1 MKKILFCCLA
11 MVLAFACKHEIPST
25 VDVPIN
31 LVYAPSISSII
42 KGSSGSSVKPTIE
55 DGGGTISFS
64 ISSGSI
70 DGISIDN
77 TTGVISWNNTVA
89 IGNYSISVTATN
101 EAGSTATTYQLIINT
116 TTTAPLDLV
125 YSPPSSTM
133 VYGTAGNSAIP
144 SLNNGGST
152 CSFSITGTVPAGISI
167 NSTTGLI
174 SWNNTVAIGVY
185 NLTIQASNSIGKT
198 STVYSLTITNAA
210 TVLAPSSFLYNPASS
225 SMVQGTIGNSATPTI
240 NAGLGTIT
248 YSFAVTPATGISIN
262 SANGIISWN
271 ANLAVGLYTL
281 SIKAS
286 NTAGSANTTYTLNIT
301 TATSNGQ
308 VCFSS
313 EVLPLFQSYC
323 AQSGCH
329 NSVSRKEGVITDSY
343 ANIMKGISANKPNSS
358 KYYTVITNGSMPPN
372 GSAKLSTAQ
381 VEIIKKWINE
391 GAKNTTC
398 ASAVCDSTQITY
410 NNGLS
415 QLFATNCNG
424 CHGVAPGAGNVVLSD
439 YASAKATGINMK
451 TNFLS
456 AINFT
461 ATTASKNMPPS
472 GKMSSCQVAQVT
484 KWINNGCPQ

>member
-1 MKKILFCCLA
+1 MKKILLCCL
-11 MVLAFACKHEIPST
+11 VILLAVSCKHEIPST
-25 VDVPIN
+25 VEVPTN
-31 LVYAPSISSII
+31 LVYAPSVASII
-42 KGSSGSSVKPTIE
+42 KGSAGNSVKPTIE
-55 DGGGTISFS
+55 DGGGAISYS
-64 ISSGSI
+64 ISSGTI

-77 TTGVISWNNTVA
+77 STGVISWSNTVVV
-89 IGNYSISVTATN
+89 GNYSISVTASN
-101 EAGSTATTYQLIINT
+101 EAGSTATTYQLIVNNT
-116 TTTAPLDLV
+116 ATAPLDLV

-133 VYGTAGNSAIP
+133 VVGTAGNSAIP
-144 SLNNGGST
+144 SLNNGGAT
-152 CSFSITGTVPAGISI
+152 CSFGISGTTPSGISI
-167 NSTTGLI
+167 NSSTGVI
-174 SWNNTVAIGVY
+174 SWNNTVAVGVY
-185 NLTIQASNSIGKT
+185 NVTVQASNSIGKT
-198 STVYSLTITNAA
+198 STVYLLTITSAA

-225 SMVQGTIGNSATPTI
+225 SMVQGTTGNSATPTI

-248 YSFAVTPATGISIN
+248 YSFVATPATGISIN
-262 SANGIISWN
+262 SATGIISWN
-271 ANLAVGLYTL
+271 ANLAVGLYSLTVKATNSAG
-281 SIKAS
+281 SI
-286 NTAGSANTTYTLNIT
+286 NTAYTLNIT

-343 ANIMKGISANKPNSS
+343 ANIMKGISANRPTSS

-372 GSAKLSTAQ
+372 GSAKLTTAQ
-381 VEIIKKWINE
+381 VDIIKKWINE

-439 YASAKATGINMK
+439 YASAKAAGINMK